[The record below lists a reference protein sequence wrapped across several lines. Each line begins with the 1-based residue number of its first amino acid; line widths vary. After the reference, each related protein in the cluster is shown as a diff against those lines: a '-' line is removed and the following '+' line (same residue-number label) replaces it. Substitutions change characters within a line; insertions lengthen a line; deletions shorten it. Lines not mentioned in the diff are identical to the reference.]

1 MRSLP
6 SNASS
11 TSLPLRSTTAI
22 MALINPM
29 YAIIVPFLFL
39 FTVPLAIFAGI
50 TTTLAFTVL
59 IFRVIL
65 VYFDLALSL
74 LPSYI
79 TGRPRYVSY
88 ASKSPSS
95 ASPSPSLT
103 PTRRSASR
111 RTRRPSTASAHSVGT
126 ITPISEAGGI
136 GLFPSV
142 GIDRDYEGVGGWRLG
157 NGNDDEVWTTINSR
171 LELPDRQYQ
180 RHHHRSPSGG
190 PTTPGGG
197 DGYLMMKGGRNRSPE
212 SNRGGYALVS
222 PNSSR
227 ARTPTNASH
236 VAFTALDGADGDY
249 FPSLSPK
256 AVRKVA
262 VA

>member
-1 MRSLP
+1 
-6 SNASS
+6 
-11 TSLPLRSTTAI
+11 

-79 TGRPRYVSY
+79 TGRPRYLSY
-88 ASKSPSS
+88 ASKT
-95 ASPSPSLT
+95 PSPA
-103 PTRRSASR
+103 RRQPDARLHVS
-111 RTRRPSTASAHSVGT
+111 
-126 ITPISEAGGI
+126 GGI

-142 GIDRDYEGVGGWRLG
+142 GIDRDYEGLGGWRLG
-157 NGNDDEVWTTINSR
+157 NGNDDELWTTINSR

-212 SNRGGYALVS
+212 SNRGGYAMTS

-236 VAFTALDGADGDY
+236 IAFTALDGADGDY
-249 FPSLSPK
+249 FPSLSAK

>member
-1 MRSLP
+1 MGL
-6 SNASS
+6 
-11 TSLPLRSTTAI
+11 L
-22 MALINPM
+22 NPV

-79 TGRPRYVSY
+79 TGRPQYLSY
-88 ASKSPSS
+88 TSKSPTSG
-95 ASPSPSLT
+95 SPSPSLT

-111 RTRRPSTASAHSVGT
+111 RTRRPSSASAVSVGT
-126 ITPISEAGGI
+126 ITPISENGGL

-157 NGNDDEVWTTINSR
+157 SGNDDELWMTINSR

-197 DGYLMMKGGRNRSPE
+197 EGYLMMKGGRNRSPE
-212 SNRGGYALVS
+212 SNRGGFTTIVS

-227 ARTPTNASH
+227 ARTPTNSH
-236 VAFTALDGADGDY
+236 IAFTALDGVDGDY
-249 FPSLSPK
+249 FPSMSSPK
-256 AVRKVA
+256 TARKVA